1 MDWQDEYERKKITV
15 NQVFEQHLTGN
26 QKIYTGGLH
35 VPTTIINALI
45 DRVATG
51 TLTGIDLFG
60 NWMNGDITFAEL
72 DVTPEQFRY
81 HTYFAGP
88 NERTGFANGSKC
100 VAHIP
105 VHFSDTNRMLEEVG
119 LDYAVVQMTP
129 PDAQGNCN
137 IGPLGF
143 EQGALRGAKH
153 IIAQINP
160 RLPRVFGDSHN
171 YHVSTIDAFVMQEEL
186 LEDVQVPAP
195 TPEEES
201 AASSTLSPQVW
212 KASSI

>member
-1 MDWQDEYERKKITV
+1 
-15 NQVFEQHLTGN
+15 
-26 QKIYTGGLH
+26 
-35 VPTTIINALI
+35 
-45 DRVATG
+45 
-51 TLTGIDLFG
+51 
-60 NWMNGDITFAEL
+60 
-72 DVTPEQFRY
+72 
-81 HTYFAGP
+81 
-88 NERTGFANGSKC
+88 
-100 VAHIP
+100 
-105 VHFSDTNRMLEEVG
+105 MLEEVG

-171 YHVSTIDAFVMQEEL
+171 YHVSTIDAFVLQEEL

-195 TPEEES
+195 TPEEAKVAEFIVDRVNDGDTIQLGIGGIINAIAAGLES
-201 AASSTLSPQVW
+201 QTASGVLH
-212 KASSI
+212 